1 MFLREKLLLRIALL
15 GRILDVQHIGSTAV
29 PGMIAKPIID
39 ILMAVPNYETAFDY
53 VPIIEWLGY
62 EYYGENSDL
71 REHFFTKGEPSDIHL
86 SLVEKE
92 GKTWKERIAFR
103 DLMLENSS
111 VAAAY
116 ADHKLK
122 LSRLFPSELMAYQK
136 EKGKFVQ
143 EILQGADEIPTS

>member
-1 MFLREKLLLRIALL
+1 
-15 GRILDVQHIGSTAV
+15 
-29 PGMIAKPIID
+29 
-39 ILMAVPNYETAFDY
+39 
-53 VPIIEWLGY
+53 
-62 EYYGENSDL
+62 
-71 REHFFTKGEPSDIHL
+71 
-86 SLVEKE
+86 
-92 GKTWKERIAFR
+92 
-103 DLMLENSS
+103 